1 MSDNTNNNNNIHN
14 TTNNTQGVTV
24 MYGNEQR
31 QLVPASQDENISVS
45 KWDWDTLQF
54 RLENEKKSRNMA
66 DETIDKCRHVV
77 REMLMKIR
85 DVCGDD
91 FWEEISDQTEWLV
104 NDFGMDALTKT
115 LHVEVTYTV
124 RQRGTVE
131 VPVWFDEEDGCDES
145 ALSIEVDSCG
155 DFYNE
160 YDCDLDTDIVDFET
174 DRWEVRD

>member
-14 TTNNTQGVTV
+14 TTNNTEGVTV
-24 MYGNEQR
+24 MYGNTEEM
-31 QLVPASQDENISVS
+31 VPAIQDENIIVKKSE
-45 KWDWDTLQF
+45 WDRLQI
-54 RLENEKKSRNMA
+54 RLENEKKHNYTL
-66 DETIDKCRHVV
+66 DTEIDKCRHVV

-124 RQRGTVE
+124 RQRGTIE
-131 VPVWFDEEDGCDES
+131 VPIWFDEEDGCDES

-160 YDCDLDTDIVDFET
+160 YDCDLDTDIVDYDT
-174 DRWEVRD
+174 DTWEVRD